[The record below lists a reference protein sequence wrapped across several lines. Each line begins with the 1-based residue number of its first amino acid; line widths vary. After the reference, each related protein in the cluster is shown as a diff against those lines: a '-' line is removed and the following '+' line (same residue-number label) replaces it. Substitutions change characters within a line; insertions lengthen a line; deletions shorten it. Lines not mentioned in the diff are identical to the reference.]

1 VKILPELV
9 SKLGK
14 SKVIEVLSEL
24 EKGDKSQIDIM
35 HDLRIAPST
44 AGRALRILVEL
55 GLIKKYLCEK
65 TRSENC
71 YSITPLGRMILNELK
86 KIERIYLEGVSEDE
100 KFEMEAEGYFYR
112 GDKDYD
118 TD

>member
-24 EKGDKSQIDIM
+24 EKGDKSQIDVM

-44 AGRALRILVEL
+44 AGRALKILVEL
-55 GLIKKYLCEK
+55 GLAKKYPCEK

-71 YSITPLGRMILNELK
+71 YSITPLGRAILQELK
-86 KIERIYLEGVSEDE
+86 KIEKIYLDGISEDE
-100 KFEMEAEGYFYR
+100 KFEKDAEKYLY
-112 GDKDYD
+112 KDM
-118 TD
+118 